1 MVMVNGDMDPTS
13 APRAPAV
20 KRRKL
25 RLAAVRRILSERT
38 FLGTDGMRIGV
49 ALGGGG
55 ARGWAHIGVLRT
67 LVAAGFEPTIVAG
80 TSIGAIVGG
89 AYAAG
94 RLDELETF
102 ARGLDRR
109 TIWRLTDLNLGK
121 GGGLVLGERVVQ
133 SLTDIIG
140 EQGIEALP
148 KKFAAVA
155 TELLTGHEIWLEQG
169 NLITAI
175 RASYAMPGIFV
186 PVAIDGRPL
195 VDGGITNPVPVSACR
210 AMGAQLV
217 IAVPLP
223 ASQTPAQRFARET
236 PEQAATAWQK
246 AMAAFREPERF
257 MARQL
262 FGDEPG
268 ALTTASVSVAALNI
282 LLDRMTRVRLA
293 SDPPDVT
300 ISSDIGKI
308 ALLEFDRAD
317 EAIAIGAAATEKML
331 PDIKSLLA

>member
-1 MVMVNGDMDPTS
+1 MPT
-13 APRAPAV
+13 
-20 KRRKL
+20 
-25 RLAAVRRILSERT
+25 
-38 FLGTDGMRIGV
+38 RIGI

-67 LVAAGFEPTIVAG
+67 LLTAGFEPDIIAG

-94 RLDELETF
+94 RLDELEAF
-102 ARGLDRR
+102 ARSIDRR
-109 TIWRLTDLNLGK
+109 SIWRLVDVNLGK
-121 GGGLVLGERVVQ
+121 GGGLVTGERVA
-133 SLTDIIG
+133 SKLTEIIG
-140 EQGIEALP
+140 THNIEDLK

-155 TELLTGHEIWLEQG
+155 TELQAGHEVWLETG
-169 NLITAI
+169 DLITAM

-186 PVAIDGRPL
+186 PSPNEGRPL
-195 VDGGITNPVPVSACR
+195 IDGGIANPVPVSACR
-210 AMGAQLV
+210 AMGANVV

-223 ASQTPAQRFARET
+223 ATHTPAARFARQT
-236 PEQAATAWQK
+236 PEAELSAWKKAT
-246 AMAAFREPERF
+246 AAFREPERF
-257 MARQL
+257 VARQL

-300 ISSDIGKI
+300 VTSEIGRI
-308 ALLEFDRAD
+308 ALLEFDRAE
-317 EAIAIGAAATEKML
+317 EAIAIGAAATERVL
-331 PDIKSLLA
+331 PEIEALVRESHHHHPA

>member
-1 MVMVNGDMDPTS
+1 
-13 APRAPAV
+13 
-20 KRRKL
+20 
-25 RLAAVRRILSERT
+25 
-38 FLGTDGMRIGV
+38 MRIGI

-67 LVAAGFEPTIVAG
+67 LLTAGFEPDIIAG

-94 RLDELETF
+94 RLDELEAF
-102 ARGLDRR
+102 ARSIDRR
-109 TIWRLTDLNLGK
+109 SIWRLVDVNLGK
-121 GGGLVLGERVVQ
+121 GGGLVTGERVA
-133 SLTDIIG
+133 SKLTEIIG
-140 EQGIEALP
+140 THNIEDLK

-155 TELLTGHEIWLEQG
+155 TELQAGHEVWLETG
-169 NLITAI
+169 DLITAM

-186 PVAIDGRPL
+186 PSPNEGRPL
-195 VDGGITNPVPVSACR
+195 IDGGIANPVPVSACR
-210 AMGAQLV
+210 AMGANVV

-223 ASQTPAQRFARET
+223 ATHTPAARFARQT
-236 PEQAATAWQK
+236 PEAELSAWKKAT
-246 AMAAFREPERF
+246 AAFREPERF
-257 MARQL
+257 VARQL

-300 ISSDIGKI
+300 VTSEIGRI
-308 ALLEFDRAD
+308 ALLEFDRAE
-317 EAIAIGAAATEKML
+317 EAIAIGAAATERVL
-331 PDIKSLLA
+331 PEIEALVRESHHHHPA